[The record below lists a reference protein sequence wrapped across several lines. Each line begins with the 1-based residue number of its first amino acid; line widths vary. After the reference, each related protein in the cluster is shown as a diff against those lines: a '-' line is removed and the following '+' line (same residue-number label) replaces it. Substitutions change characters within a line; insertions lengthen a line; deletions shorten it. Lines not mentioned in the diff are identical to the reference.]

1 MSEEKW
7 KKLIEEF
14 KIVGKS
20 QRVWCQEKG
29 IKRSTLRY
37 WLEHTDDLSEG
48 KEVRFARVLVG
59 GEQHDRHQTV

>member
-7 KKLIEEF
+7 KNLIEEF

-20 QRVWCQEKG
+20 RRVWCRENG